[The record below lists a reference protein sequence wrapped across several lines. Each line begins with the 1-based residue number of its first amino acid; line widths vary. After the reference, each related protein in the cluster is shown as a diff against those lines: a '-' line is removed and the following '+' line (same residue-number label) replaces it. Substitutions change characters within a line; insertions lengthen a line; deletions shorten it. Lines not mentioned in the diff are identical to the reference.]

1 MRSFCVWN
9 QIWCLFITFL
19 HAFTFKIITHRLNIT
34 NLYLVKFLSE
44 FIPLKDMSVHLPL
57 IFTGF
62 VYGNSCES
70 NISVYHI
77 LAKMV
82 AHVNL

>member
-1 MRSFCVWN
+1 MRLFCVWK
-9 QIWCLFITFL
+9 QIWCLFISLL
-19 HAFTFKIITHRLNIT
+19 HDFTFKMITHRLNIT

-44 FIPLKDMSVHLPL
+44 FIPLKDMSVHPSL

-62 VYGNSCES
+62 VCGKSNSCES

-77 LAKMV
+77 LAKMES
-82 AHVNL
+82 